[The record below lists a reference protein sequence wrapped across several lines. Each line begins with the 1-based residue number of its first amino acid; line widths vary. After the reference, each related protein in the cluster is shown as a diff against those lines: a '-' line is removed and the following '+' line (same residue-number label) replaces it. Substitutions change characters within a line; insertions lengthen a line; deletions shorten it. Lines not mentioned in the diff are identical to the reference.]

1 MKKFLSILI
10 LLFFSTVLVRA
21 QVKEG
26 QLIVQLHNNAN
37 AEELTHDMNNS
48 FGNQVIQKS
57 KELSG
62 RMNMHLIHFDTNIAD
77 LDKLLG
83 VFGSD
88 QRTIAVQPNH
98 TNVELRDKTPN
109 DLDYPAQW
117 ALNETKLGNMA
128 APTAWDY
135 STGDTTATGEKIVIA
150 VVDNGFELSH
160 QDLSFF
166 ENTNEIPNNNIDDDQ
181 NGYVDDVNGWNVY
194 NDNNIIP
201 TQQHGSHVAGIAAA
215 KGNNNQGV
223 TGVGWGMDVLPIA
236 GSSGSEAVVLAAYGY
251 ILEMRALYNE
261 TNGQKGAFLVA
272 ANSSFG
278 INYADASQYPL
289 WCNFFDSLG
298 AEGVLSTGATI
309 NGNIDVDQFGD
320 MPTTCSSPYLLS
332 VTNLTEDAVKNTGA
346 GYGTTHIDIAAP
358 GTGIYSTV
366 PSNSYSNS
374 TGTSMAAPQV
384 AGAIGLLYS
393 AMCPDLIN
401 LYKQNPDSIA
411 LYVREA
417 ILKGADTLSMLQG
430 TSATNGKLNL
440 TRAIEEMLRYD
451 CTDIS
456 FESSQANCE
465 PCGAEVVVNLKY
477 GVAPIE
483 YYWNDGLVT
492 GNNVRS
498 DMCSGNYSVTGIDRY
513 GNGKVVNIEI
523 AQFDSI
529 VLTSQV
535 NLISSPNAN
544 DGSIQLQVS
553 GGNGNIEYE
562 WSTGDTTD
570 AIQNLSQGNYNVTV
584 TDSTGCSVTKSFDMV
599 LSGKDEVTENDIKI
613 YPNPTKGMVTVR
625 TGGARD
631 LTLDVL
637 DVVGKVVLTERLD
650 KQLIDLT
657 GLPSGLYI
665 FKIHSDGSPVKT
677 EKVIVR

>member
-1 MKKFLSILI
+1 MKRIVGILI
-10 LLFFSTVLVRA
+10 FVLFTTVMVRA
-21 QVKEG
+21 QFATD
-26 QLIVQLHNNAN
+26 QLIVQFHNDVNID
-37 AEELTHDMNNS
+37 EFTHDMNNA
-48 FGNQVIQKS
+48 FGNQLVYKS

-62 RMNMHLIHFDTNIAD
+62 RMNMHLIHFDTNLANI
-77 LDKLLG
+77 DKLLG

-117 ALNETKLGNMA
+117 ALNETRLGNMA

-135 STGDTTATGEKIVIA
+135 STGDTTSTGEKIVIA
-150 VVDNGFELSH
+150 VVDNGFDLNH

-181 NGYVDDVNGWNVY
+181 NGYVDDVNGWNAY
-194 NDNNIIP
+194 NDTNVIP
-201 TQQHGSHVAGIAAA
+201 TQQHGTHVTGIAAA
-215 KGNNNQGV
+215 KGDNNQGV
-223 TGVGWGMDVLPIA
+223 TGVGWGMEVLPIA

-261 TNGQKGAFLVA
+261 TDGQKGAFVVA

-278 INYADASQYPL
+278 INFADASQYPL
-289 WCNFFDSLG
+289 WCNFYDSLG

-309 NGNIDVDQFGD
+309 NGNIDIDQFGD

-332 VTNLTEDAVKNTGA
+332 VTNLTEDAVKNAGA

-358 GTGIYSTV
+358 GTDIYSTV

-411 LYVREA
+411 LYVRES
-417 ILKGADTLSMLQG
+417 ILKGADTLSLLQG
-430 TSATNGKLNL
+430 TSATEGKLNL
-440 TRAIEEMLRYD
+440 TRAIEEMLRFD

-465 PCGAEVVVNLKY
+465 PCGAEVIVDLHY
-477 GVAPIE
+477 AVAPIE

-492 GNNVRS
+492 DNNVRS
-498 DMCSGNYSVTGIDRY
+498 GMCAGNYSVTGVDRY

-523 AQFDSI
+523 SQFDSI

-535 NLISSPNAN
+535 NLISAPNAG

-570 AIQNLSQGNYNVTV
+570 AIQNLSQGNYQVTV
-584 TDSTGCSVTKSFDMV
+584 TDSTGCSVTKSFDMF
-599 LSGKDEVTENDIKI
+599 LSGSDELTENDISI
-613 YPNPTKGMVTVR
+613 YPNPTKGLVTVR
-625 TGGARD
+625 TGGARG

-650 KQLIDLT
+650 KQMIDLT

-665 FKIHSDGSPVKT
+665 FKIHSDGNPVKT

>member
-1 MKKFLSILI
+1 MKRITGIFVIVIFTISM
-10 LLFFSTVLVRA
+10 VRA
-21 QVKEG
+21 QFSTD
-26 QLIVQLHNNAN
+26 QLIVQFHNDVNID
-37 AEELTHDMNNS
+37 EFTHDMNNAL
-48 FGNQVIQKS
+48 GNQLVYKS

-62 RMNMHLIHFDTNIAD
+62 RMNMHLIHFDTSLANI
-77 LDKLLG
+77 DKLLG

-117 ALNETKLGNMA
+117 ALNETRLGNMA

-135 STGDTTATGEKIVIA
+135 STGDTTSTGEKIVIA
-150 VVDNGFELSH
+150 VVDNGFDLNH

-181 NGYVDDVNGWNVY
+181 NGYIDDVKGWNAY
-194 NDNNIIP
+194 NNNSVLP
-201 TQQHGSHVAGIAAA
+201 TQQHGTHVSGIAAA

-223 TGVGWGMDVLPIA
+223 SGVGWGMEVLPVA

-261 TNGQKGAFLVA
+261 TNGQKGAFVVA

-278 INYADASQYPL
+278 INFADASQYPL
-289 WCNFFDSLG
+289 WCNFYDSLG

-309 NGNIDVDQFGD
+309 NGNIDIDQFGD

-332 VTNLTEDAVKNTGA
+332 VTNLTKDAVKNTSA

-358 GTGIYSTV
+358 GTDIYSTV

-393 AMCPDLIN
+393 AMCPELIN

-411 LYVREA
+411 LYVRES

-430 TSATNGKLNL
+430 TSATEGKLNL
-440 TRAIEEMLRYD
+440 TGAIEEIFRFD

-465 PCGAEVVVNLKY
+465 PCGAEVIVDLHY
-477 GVAPIE
+477 AVAPIE

-498 DMCSGNYSVTGIDRY
+498 GMCAGKYSVTGVDRY

-523 AQFDSI
+523 SQFDSI

-535 NLISSPNAN
+535 NLISAPNAG

-553 GGNGNIEYE
+553 GGNGDIQYE

-570 AIQNLSQGNYNVTV
+570 AIQNLSQGNYQVTV
-584 TDSTGCSVTKSFDMV
+584 TDSTGCSVTKSFDMF
-599 LSGKDEVTENDIKI
+599 LSGTDELTENDISI

-625 TGGARD
+625 TGGARG

-650 KQLIDLT
+650 KQMIDLS

-665 FKIHSDGSPVKT
+665 FKIHRDGNPVKT

>member
-1 MKKFLSILI
+1 MI

-37 AEELTHDMNNS
+37 VEELTHDMNNS

-62 RMNMHLIHFDTNIAD
+62 RMNMHLINFDTNIAD

-135 STGDTTATGEKIVIA
+135 STGDTTSTGEKIVIA
-150 VVDNGFELSH
+150 VVDNGFDLSH

-181 NGYVDDVNGWNVY
+181 NGYVDDVNGWNAY
-194 NDNNIIP
+194 NDNNNIP
-201 TQQHGSHVAGIAAA
+201 TQQHGTHVSGITAA

-384 AGAIGLLYS
+384 TGAIGLLYS

-411 LYVREA
+411 LYVRES

-430 TSATNGKLNL
+430 TSATDGKLNL

-456 FESSQANCE
+456 FEYSQANCE

-483 YYWNDGLVT
+483 YYWNDGIVT
-492 GNNVRS
+492 VNNVRS
-498 DMCSGNYSVTGIDRY
+498 DMCAGNYSVTGIDRY

-523 AQFDSI
+523 SQFDSI

-535 NLISSPNAN
+535 NLISSPNAD

-562 WSTGDTTD
+562 WSTGDTTN

-599 LSGKDEVTENDIKI
+599 LSGKEEVTENDIKI

-625 TGGARD
+625 TGGTRE

-677 EKVIVR
+677 QKVIVR

>member
-535 NLISSPNAN
+535 NLISSPNAK

-625 TGGARD
+625 TGGARE

>member
-1 MKKFLSILI
+1 
-10 LLFFSTVLVRA
+10 
-21 QVKEG
+21 
-26 QLIVQLHNNAN
+26 
-37 AEELTHDMNNS
+37 
-48 FGNQVIQKS
+48 
-57 KELSG
+57 
-62 RMNMHLIHFDTNIAD
+62 
-77 LDKLLG
+77 
-83 VFGSD
+83 
-88 QRTIAVQPNH
+88 
-98 TNVELRDKTPN
+98 
-109 DLDYPAQW
+109 
-117 ALNETKLGNMA
+117 
-128 APTAWDY
+128 
-135 STGDTTATGEKIVIA
+135 
-150 VVDNGFELSH
+150 
-160 QDLSFF
+160 
-166 ENTNEIPNNNIDDDQ
+166 
-181 NGYVDDVNGWNVY
+181 
-194 NDNNIIP
+194 
-201 TQQHGSHVAGIAAA
+201 
-215 KGNNNQGV
+215 
-223 TGVGWGMDVLPIA
+223 
-236 GSSGSEAVVLAAYGY
+236 
-251 ILEMRALYNE
+251 MRALYNE

-411 LYVREA
+411 LYVRES

-430 TSATNGKLNL
+430 TSATDGKLNL

-456 FESSQANCE
+456 FEYSQANCE

-483 YYWNDGLVT
+483 YYWNDGIVT
-492 GNNVRS
+492 VNNVRS
-498 DMCSGNYSVTGIDRY
+498 DMCAGNYSVTGIDRY

-523 AQFDSI
+523 SQFDSI

-535 NLISSPNAN
+535 NLISSPNAD

-562 WSTGDTTD
+562 WSTGDTTN

-599 LSGKDEVTENDIKI
+599 LSGKEEVTENDIKI

-625 TGGARD
+625 TGGTRE

-677 EKVIVR
+677 QKVIVR

>member
-1 MKKFLSILI
+1 MI

-37 AEELTHDMNNS
+37 VEELTHDMNNS

-261 TNGQKGAFLVA
+261 TNGQKGAFVVA

-278 INYADASQYPL
+278 INYADGAQYPL
-289 WCNFFDSLG
+289 WCNFYDSLG

-366 PSNSYSNS
+366 PSNSYTNS

-440 TRAIEEMLRYD
+440 TRAIEKMLLYD

-513 GNGKVVNIEI
+513 GNGKVINIEI

-553 GGNGNIEYE
+553 GGNGNIDYE
-562 WSTGDTTD
+562 WSTGDTTN

-625 TGGARD
+625 TGGTRE